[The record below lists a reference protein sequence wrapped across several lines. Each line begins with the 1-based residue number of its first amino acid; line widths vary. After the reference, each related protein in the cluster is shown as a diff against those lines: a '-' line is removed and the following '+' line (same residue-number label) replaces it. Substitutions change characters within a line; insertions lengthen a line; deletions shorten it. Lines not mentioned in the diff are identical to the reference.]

1 MFSLNQNCGSWCL
14 GLYFK
19 TLAKFLIVLI
29 YVQIIFP
36 SEIEYRWV
44 EIYFTHKCG
53 EGDEEHRNLV
63 IS

>member
-1 MFSLNQNCGSWCL
+1 MFRS
-14 GLYFK
+14 F
-19 TLAKFLIVLI
+19 
-29 YVQIIFP
+29 FP

-53 EGDEEHRNLV
+53 EGDEEQRNLV